1 MSEFKIAK
9 VLNDMV
15 AGPAGEAVDQ
25 NMYRSEDGTLH
36 AYGTVVPVNGTAD
49 YAESC
54 IFHKIGGSGSS
65 LLYVNRGS
73 DTSSLF
79 TALGTAAYGTT
90 TGRGP
95 SPDIWDDCPVD
106 EFNNNAEAGMV
117 FFDDFIDG
125 VDIATNLATAAASA
139 LGTTGKW
146 TGATDTTAN
155 SVATLATDKKGA
167 VVLSN
172 DTDNESSI
180 IAYPKGAQVAGKFSF
195 VSGKK
200 LWMEARLQVSS
211 IADTISQIFVGFAE
225 EGLVVGGTLLTIDE
239 GGLAD
244 KDYVGFVR
252 EYADGDAMNTDFN
265 TESGGAS
272 PQSNSNAVT
281 LAATT
286 YTKIGIYF
294 DGTTVT
300 FYQDGVALSDTF
312 AITDTD
318 FPVGEELAFY
328 AENMC
333 GAAGTLNTVTLDW
346 VRIAQEY

>member
-1 MSEFKIAK
+1 MSEFNIAFN
-9 VLNDMV
+9 LNDMV
-15 AGPAGEAVDQ
+15 GGPAGESAVYV
-25 NMYRSEDGTLH
+25 MYRSQDGILH
-36 AYGTVVPVNGTAD
+36 VYGTVVPVDGSID

-54 IFHKIGGSGSS
+54 IFHKIGATGNQ
-65 LLYVNRGS
+65 LLWVNRG
-73 DTSSLF
+73 DDASSKF
-79 TALGTAAYGTT
+79 VSLGANTYGTT
-90 TGRGP
+90 AGRGP
-95 SPDIWDDCPVD
+95 SPAIWGDCPVD
-106 EFNNNAEAGMV
+106 EFKNNPEAGME

-125 VDIATNLATAAASA
+125 VDIATAQATAAASA

-155 SVATLATDKKGA
+155 SVATSAADKKGA
-167 VVLSN
+167 VILSN

-225 EGLVVGGTLLTIDE
+225 EGLVVGGTLLTINE
-239 GGLAD
+239 AGLAD

-252 EYADGDAMNTDFN
+252 EYADGDAMNTNFN

-272 PQSNSNAVT
+272 PVSNSNAVL
-281 LAATT
+281 LAAAA

-300 FYQDGVALSDTF
+300 FYQDGVALAGTF
-312 AITDTD
+312 AITATD
-318 FPVGEELAFY
+318 FPVGEELAFCV
-328 AENMC
+328 ENMC